1 MKNLILHFDFDLKE
15 SRMVEEAARREKT
28 MKAEEHIEGVWT
40 HNPKTEENM
49 ENIYVVVVV

>member
-1 MKNLILHFDFDLKE
+1 MHFDFDLKE

-40 HNPKTEENM
+40 HNPKTEGDM
-49 ENIYVVVVV
+49 ENIHVVVVV